1 VRATQTGLAARWR
14 ACRRGAAGGGTGCRC
29 QPARQLPA
37 SSPRRCLMPA
47 RQQSLPPPRIA
58 GHTRHGSCPLGF
70 SACQAGAGA
79 SLSGMSPLAGG
90 WGCMRDGGAG
100 RPWEQGTRRAHQP
113 HMAAMYTA
121 REGVEVCAPPPP
133 PRGGGGAGAG
143 GGGAAPAAGGAGGRG
158 GGGPPPPPPPR
169 ARPAPTLAPGFSG
182 EKDRRLARVL
192 VCFSSFS
199 AGGPVRVG
207 CGGAQSGR
215 PGQAAVL
222 VCWRNMSRV
231 GAGGSPAVPASSAA
245 GTLCTQPMA
254 AY

>member
-1 VRATQTGLAARWR
+1 MRATQTGLAARWR

-121 REGVEVCAPPPP
+121 REGVDVCA
-133 PRGGGGAGAG
+133 
-143 GGGAAPAAGGAGGRG
+143 
-158 GGGPPPPPPPR
+158 PPPPPR